1 MVLLKKFGFSR
12 QRRCAMVRPRVRED
26 RMSDNDTAKFAP
38 ASGFARQWNYRPP
51 VPIGV
56 SPLFSWPPDPARM
69 LRWIA
74 ERWFALAENSILV
87 VVATVSWFWFQPP
100 LEQAQTLAPGWI
112 AAMYLRNLALMTA
125 VAGGLH
131 LYFYVWRRQGQ
142 RRKYD
147 GRELVAK
154 ARAFTFGNQVR
165 DNMFWTLAS
174 GVGFWTAYEAL
185 MFWAMANGYAPLLGW
200 AENPVWFVA
209 LLLLTP
215 MWISFHFYWIHRWLH
230 WPPLYRLA
238 HSLHHRN
245 TNVGPWSGL
254 SMHPVE
260 HLLFFSS
267 VLIHWIV
274 AAHPIHILF
283 HMQHQALTAATS
295 HTGFEGLLVKDKNR
309 LALGTFHHQMHHRY
323 FECNYGN
330 LEVPWD
336 NWFGSFHDGTDASHE
351 RFKERRRRMAGGT

>member
-1 MVLLKKFGFSR
+1 
-12 QRRCAMVRPRVRED
+12 
-26 RMSDNDTAKFAP
+26 MSELD
-38 ASGFARQWNYRPP
+38 RQWHYRPDG
-51 VPIGV
+51 PIRV
-56 SPLFSWPPDPARM
+56 SPLFEWPPDPMAFAR
-69 LRWIA
+69 WVTA
-74 ERWFALAENSILV
+74 RWFNVAENAILV
-87 VVATVSWFWFQPP
+87 LIAVACWAWFQPP
-100 LEQAQTLAPGWI
+100 LEEVRTFAWGWVGQ
-112 AAMYLRNLALMTA
+112 MYLRNLILMTL

-131 LYFYVWRRQGQ
+131 LYFYRWRTQGD
-142 RRKYD
+142 RLHYD
-147 GRELVAK
+147 SRPLK
-154 ARAFTFGNQVR
+154 AQSRSFMLGNQVR
-165 DNMFWTLAS
+165 DNMFWTLTS
-174 GVGFWTAYEAL
+174 GVAFWTAYEAL
-185 MFWAMANGYAPLLGW
+185 MLWGMANGYAPVLTW
-200 AENPVWFVA
+200 ANNPLWFAV
-209 LLLLTP
+209 LIFLTP

-254 SMHPVE
+254 SMHPLE

-267 VLIHWIV
+267 VLLHWIV

-336 NWFGSFHDGTDASHE
+336 KWFGSFHDGTDEAHQ
-351 RFKERRRRMAGGT
+351 RMKERRRRLANG